1 MKNGTNPQPSQRAD
15 APGSFLCYR
24 APHAL
29 THYTDLINVDT
40 TRSGTFTTSLVDP
53 DSDSDE
59 LPDKDALVEAES
71 LVDVEVL
78 SD

>member
-29 THYTDLINVDT
+29 THYTDLINVVLE
-40 TRSGTFTTSLVDP
+40 GTPAGQPLLNAAQTPKNYVRLAQ
-53 DSDSDE
+53 E
-59 LPDKDALVEAES
+59 LQQDARRAPART
-71 LVDVEVL
+71 
-78 SD
+78 